1 LPRHGTVENRRRGNH
16 LQGERRQDGVPVTD
30 TIEPRCPACGTRNRV
45 PRARTAD
52 GARCGRCKA
61 ALFPGQPV
69 IATDASFAEVV
80 EASAVP
86 VLVDF
91 WAPWCG
97 PCRAMEPALEAIA
110 RERAGRVTVVKVDV
124 DQNPALA
131 RRFGIRSIPALK
143 LYRGPRV
150 VAELAG
156 AVPPGTLARFLDEH
170 GA

>member
-1 LPRHGTVENRRRGNH
+1 MSDPL
-16 LQGERRQDGVPVTD
+16 
-30 TIEPRCPACGTRNRV
+30 IPRCPSCGTRNRV
-45 PRARTAD
+45 PRARAGS

-61 ALFPGQPV
+61 PLFPDRPV
-69 IATDASFAEVV
+69 MVDDASFGDVV
-80 EASAVP
+80 ETSALP

-97 PCRAMEPALEAIA
+97 PCRSMEPALDAVA
-110 RERAGRVTVVKVDV
+110 RERAGRVTVAKVNV
-124 DQNPALA
+124 DENQALA

-143 LYRGPRV
+143 LFRGPQV

-156 AVPPGTLARFLDEH
+156 AVPAGTLARFLDEH